1 MNFLT
6 SLDYKSFCQTIQQRL
21 VTERSFR
28 HAVDEFMNLNF
39 DFSFIDKIPKIALYF
54 RAYDDAVKTMSDI
67 KKNKLPDDIDGTS
80 FLYVKNNNENERK
93 FKIIFEYIKRDVYIA
108 ICKQKPFQ
116 GQEEYL
122 QQYGIDDNIKLT
134 LLISTYLRMK
144 GCIFVCYNKRTIN
157 GREYL
162 KYIFLNNEISNLK
175 QVFKISKNFRTTFFW

>member
-1 MNFLT
+1 MMNFLT
-6 SLDYKSFCQTIQQRL
+6 SLDYKSFCQTIEQRL
-21 VTERSFR
+21 ITERSFR
-28 HAVDEFMNLNF
+28 DAVDEFMNLNF

-80 FLYVKNNNENERK
+80 FLYVKSNNENERK
-93 FKIIFEYIKRDVYIA
+93 FKIIFEYKKRHVYIA

-144 GCIFVCYNKRTIN
+144 GCIFVCYKKRTGN
-157 GREYL
+157 TEYV
-162 KYIFLNNEISNLK
+162 KYIYLNNEIPYIK
-175 QVFKISKNFRTTFFW
+175 EVFKISKNFRTSFFW